1 VRRFAP
7 LLVSLG
13 LVATVVVP
21 YLALGG
27 GRFEPTPVA
36 DPCAARERPDASG
49 LAESLEA
56 IALAG
61 VDGVACELGVSR
73 EELVLALRSE
83 EALDAFSEEQG
94 LDREELE
101 QAISDGLVRAVDQ
114 AEAAGD
120 LPGFVAPLVRRAA
133 ESVPPW
139 LILETL
145 EDLGGFLPG

>member
-1 VRRFAP
+1 MRRVAP
-7 LLVSLG
+7 LLVSVG
-13 LVATVVVP
+13 LVAAVVVP

-36 DPCAARERPDASG
+36 DPCQTRERPEAEG
-49 LAESLEA
+49 LAETLEA
-56 IALAG
+56 IGLAA

-83 EALDAFSEEQG
+83 EALDDFSEEQG
-94 LDREELE
+94 LDRDELE
-101 QAISDGLVRAVDQ
+101 QAITDGLVRAVDQ
-114 AEAAGD
+114 AEEAGD
-120 LPGFVAPLVRRAA
+120 LPGLVAPFVRRAV

-145 EDLGGFLPG
+145 ESIGGFLPG

>member
-1 VRRFAP
+1 VRRFGP

-13 LVATVVVP
+13 LVAAVVVP

-27 GRFEPTPVA
+27 GRYEPTPVA
-36 DPCAARERPDASG
+36 DPCQTRERPEAEG
-49 LAESLEA
+49 LAETLEA

-83 EALDAFSEEQG
+83 EALSEFSEEQG

-101 QAISDGLVRAVDQ
+101 QAISDGLVRAVDE
-114 AEAAGD
+114 AEAAGS
-120 LPGFVAPLVRRAA
+120 LPGLVAPLVRRAA

-145 EDLGGFLPG
+145 ERLGSFLPG

>member
-1 VRRFAP
+1 MSRFAP

-13 LVATVVVP
+13 LVAVVVVP

-36 DPCAARERPDASG
+36 DPCEARERPDADG
-49 LAESLEA
+49 LAETLER

-61 VDGVACELGVSR
+61 VDGVACEVGVSR

-83 EALDAFSEEQG
+83 EALEAFSEEQG
-94 LDREELE
+94 LDRTELE
-101 QAISDGLVRAVDQ
+101 EAITDGLVRAVED
-114 AEAAGD
+114 AEEAGS

-145 EDLGGFLPG
+145 ESLGGFLPG